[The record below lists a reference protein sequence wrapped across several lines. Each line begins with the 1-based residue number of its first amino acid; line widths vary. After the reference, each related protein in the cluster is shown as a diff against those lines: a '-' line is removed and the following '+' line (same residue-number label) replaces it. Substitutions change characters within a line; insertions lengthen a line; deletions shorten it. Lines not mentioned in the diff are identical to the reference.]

1 MLEGMSGMLSRRQPA
16 IVEFE
21 AHCGK
26 GCHKAYLRGRPLQ
39 HTLERLDSAGYRCG
53 WQLRQP

>member
-1 MLEGMSGMLSRRQPA
+1 MSGMLSRRQPA